1 MVLPWT
7 WFIVRGTWSPLDVVA
22 VALPPLCLLALL
34 GFGLLAARTGR
45 LLALAAGLSAF
56 LVAVA
61 AVMLPRLPIQ
71 QPRPVDGVRIAAAN
85 VLQGNDSPREAAAS
99 LMRRREDVL
108 IVIEGDPRMTREV
121 MAASRLRERITVGQ
135 LSVLSRWPLEEL
147 RQPALLLGTPALRLR
162 VERPGAPFVLHAI
175 HAPNPLYQT
184 TFEDQERLAKALVR
198 VMEAEAVPA
207 VVVGDLNLTDRAEG
221 YRILEASMRDAMRAG
236 SWPADTY
243 RLHLWRI
250 LLLRIDHL
258 FVPNGWCAADP
269 ITFDVPGSDHRGIE
283 ATVGPCP

>member
-1 MVLPWT
+1 
-7 WFIVRGTWSPLDVVA
+7 
-22 VALPPLCLLALL
+22 
-34 GFGLLAARTGR
+34 
-45 LLALAAGLSAF
+45 
-56 LVAVA
+56 
-61 AVMLPRLPIQ
+61 
-71 QPRPVDGVRIAAAN
+71 
-85 VLQGNDSPREAAAS
+85 
-99 LMRRREDVL
+99 
-108 IVIEGDPRMTREV
+108 MTREV
-121 MAASRLRERITVGQ
+121 IATSQLRERVTVGH

-221 YRILEASMRDAMRAG
+221 YRVLEASMRDAMRAG

-243 RLHLWRI
+243 RLHLWRSCCSGSTTCSCRTAGALPI
-250 LLLRIDHL
+250 PSPSTCRGRID
-258 FVPNGWCAADP
+258 
-269 ITFDVPGSDHRGIE
+269 RGIE